1 MTVGRARLALSLAG
15 MVVAVLAIML
25 EERRLVWG
33 AIGLLAAS
41 LCLKLASRRRPPPA
55 GREGEL

>member
-1 MTVGRARLALSLAG
+1 MNVNRIRLGLSLTG

-25 EERRLVWG
+25 NDRRLVWG

-41 LCLKLASRRRPPPA
+41 LLLRLVVRQRRQGK
-55 GREGEL
+55 GRE